1 MKILVANDD
10 GINARGIH
18 ELVSALSRVAEVYV
32 SAPHVQRSAAG
43 HGMTLSGSLFVR
55 EVEFEGAEKA
65 YEVSGTPADCVK
77 IGLYLLKR
85 QGVEIDMVFSG
96 INHGG
101 NLGTDTLYS
110 GTVSAALEG
119 NLKGY
124 PAVAVSVDLAG
135 RGGEPQYFEYAAEL
149 AVKFAEWGFSGTYG
163 CAGIGE
169 NCGENERGFAKFGK
183 NITLNINVPDLPAA
197 AIKGVKTGVLAKR
210 AYLDNYMD
218 ITESGSEGDGNSAD
232 RSIHKESDNDKEGK
246 TEYSYGGNLIDQIGL
261 PEICD
266 AVIIAGGYA
275 AVTPIHTDLTDFSIL
290 GDISI
295 ITEFIAN

>member
-96 INHGG
+96 IKSWRQSRH
-101 NLGTDTLYS
+101 
-110 GTVSAALEG
+110 
-119 NLKGY
+119 
-124 PAVAVSVDLAG
+124 
-135 RGGEPQYFEYAAEL
+135 
-149 AVKFAEWGFSGTYG
+149 
-163 CAGIGE
+163 
-169 NCGENERGFAKFGK
+169 
-183 NITLNINVPDLPAA
+183 
-197 AIKGVKTGVLAKR
+197 
-210 AYLDNYMD
+210 
-218 ITESGSEGDGNSAD
+218 
-232 RSIHKESDNDKEGK
+232 
-246 TEYSYGGNLIDQIGL
+246 
-261 PEICD
+261 
-266 AVIIAGGYA
+266 GYA
-275 AVTPIHTDLTDFSIL
+275 VFRNSI
-290 GDISI
+290 GS
-295 ITEFIAN
+295 ARGKS